1 MAFREALYNLIVPM
15 TYRNLLPQIHQLIAE
30 IKKPDHTEES
40 HLVQRQ
46 KQHKKWQLMHE
57 YVRLRPFR
65 VKPRQKRS
73 DQWQEAMNKVR
84 ELRDSE
90 VIDFLW
96 QQSDISR
103 NHEQGIQDVRP
114 PRKGTCHEALVEYLK
129 MREHKA
135 LVVLEWEEGAQ
146 RDGCH
151 RIDSAFHA
159 RTKEILDRI
168 HPPRKE
174 EEEEFQGYGLDDP
187 WLRS

>member
-1 MAFREALYNLIVPM
+1 M
-15 TYRNLLPQIHQLIAE
+15 THRNILSQIQRLGTE
-30 IKKPDHTEES
+30 IKEPDHTEES

-46 KQHKKWQLMHE
+46 KQHQKWQLIHE

-65 VKPRQKRS
+65 DGARLPRSR
-73 DQWQEAMNKVR
+73 QWQDAMNQIR
-84 ELRDSE
+84 ELRDQDA
-90 VIDFLW
+90 VDWLW

-103 NHEQGIQDVRP
+103 HHEQGIQDMRP
-114 PRKGTCHEALVEYLK
+114 PRTGTCHAALVEYLR

-135 LVVLEWEEGAQ
+135 NVILQWEEGAQ

-159 RTKEILDRI
+159 RTKEILDRY
-168 HPPRKE
+168 KKNEDETE
-174 EEEEFQGYGLDDP
+174 EEDQGYSLDDP

>member
-1 MAFREALYNLIVPM
+1 M
-15 TYRNLLPQIHQLIAE
+15 TYSNLLSQIHQLAAE

-40 HLVQRQ
+40 HLAQRQ
-46 KQHKKWQLMHE
+46 KQHKKWQMMHE

-65 VKPRQKRS
+65 VTPRQKRS

-84 ELRDSE
+84 ELRDQE
-90 VIDFLW
+90 VIDWLW

-114 PRKGTCHEALVEYLK
+114 PRRGTCHEALVEYLK

-135 LVVLEWEEGAQ
+135 NVVLQWEESAQ

-159 RTKEILDRI
+159 RTQEILDRY
-168 HPPRKE
+168 KKDDD
-174 EEEEFQGYGLDDP
+174 EEEEFQGYGRDDP
-187 WLRS
+187 WIRS

>member
-1 MAFREALYNLIVPM
+1 MPHRKI
-15 TYRNLLPQIHQLIAE
+15 LPQIHQLSAE

-40 HLVQRQ
+40 HLIQRQ
-46 KQHKKWQLMHE
+46 KQHQKWQMMHE

-65 VKPRQKRS
+65 VNQRQPRS
-73 DQWQEAMNKVR
+73 SQWQEAMNKVR
-84 ELRDSE
+84 ELRDME
-90 VIDFLW
+90 VIDWLW

-103 NHEQGIQDVRP
+103 NHEKGIQDVRP
-114 PRKGTCHEALVEYLK
+114 LRRGTCHEALVEYLK

-135 LVVLEWEEGAQ
+135 SVVLEWEEGAQ

-159 RTKEILDRI
+159 RTKEILDRYKADDDS
-168 HPPRKE
+168 PEKE
-174 EEEEFQGYGLDDP
+174 HEGYSLDDP